1 MAARSHV
8 THDTPNA
15 LWRKAQNQRRWSASR
30 LHIPFLPKP
39 QRALETPE
47 NSRGASAPAKSAR
60 AAGAKALSAPR
71 ACGRQGA
78 LRLRRT
84 GLGAG
89 GEPGGA
95 GPRGHP
101 ALPSLALPAGR
112 GAPEPGSRSRE
123 SANKAQV
130 ACWNLGP
137 NETNRAGGKPIISK
151 VSLPLPR
158 PPSPGILRSRGA
170 AHFAFLTGS
179 NPLGRAC
186 LPQ

>member
-1 MAARSHV
+1 MPRRDLEGETGAVPFGRSEGTALASATQQMPADLQGQSPKRGRPGVTHSGPGLAALAARSHV

-60 AAGAKALSAPR
+60 AARAKALSAPR

-112 GAPEPGSRSRE
+112 GAPEPGSRS
-123 SANKAQV
+123 
-130 ACWNLGP
+130 
-137 NETNRAGGKPIISK
+137 
-151 VSLPLPR
+151 
-158 PPSPGILRSRGA
+158 
-170 AHFAFLTGS
+170 
-179 NPLGRAC
+179 
-186 LPQ
+186 